1 MRTDLAQARATL
13 ETTAGRTAELLDSI
27 PNGDLP
33 VTGSQWTVGEVG
45 AHLVVA
51 LGAFTQAA
59 AGFFDAVS
67 PCIPDTEVF
76 GERLSAVTAGTL
88 QLVPERAPG
97 ALAEL
102 VLDAA
107 RTFLATTAGRS
118 PDHMIRTPWYG
129 SQASLSLGAATGL
142 LVGEQIL
149 HGYDVAKT
157 VRRRW
162 PISTADAA
170 LMLHAVTAMLP
181 LAVNPETARGF
192 TASYEVRAR
201 GVPRFVV
208 RFRDGVATMEPTGG
222 QTVDCR
228 LSAEPVDLMLVAYGR
243 ISQWGPI
250 ARGRLRAWGR
260 KPWLGLKFTSLFV
273 NP

>member
-1 MRTDLAQARATL
+1 VRIDLAQARATL
-13 ETTAGRTAELLDSI
+13 EATAGRTAKLLDSI
-27 PNGDLP
+27 PDGDLP

-59 AGFFDAVS
+59 AGSFDAMS
-67 PCIPDTEVF
+67 PYIPDTEVF
-76 GERLSAVTAGTL
+76 GDRLSAVTAGTL
-88 QLVPERAPG
+88 QLVPERDPG

-118 PDHMIRTPWYG
+118 PDHTIRTPWYG
-129 SQASLSLGAATGL
+129 SQASLSLGAATCL

-149 HGYDVAKT
+149 HGYDVAST
-157 VRRRW
+157 VRQCW
-162 PISTADAA
+162 PINATDAA
-170 LMLHAVTAMLP
+170 LMLRAVAAMLP

-208 RFRDGVATMEPTGG
+208 RFRDGVATVKPAGG
-222 QTVDCR
+222 QAVDCR
-228 LSAEPVDLMLVAYGR
+228 LSADPVDLMLVAYGR

-260 KPWLGLKFTSLFV
+260 KPWLGLKFTSLFF